1 VTVLPLA
8 RIGTRALGTMTMP
21 DNAVATVRQLEIL
34 HGGQERLGLRL
45 DSLRQQSASA
55 VSKDIR

>member
-1 VTVLPLA
+1 
-8 RIGTRALGTMTMP
+8 MTMP

-34 HGGQERLGLRL
+34 HAGEERLRLHL
-45 DSLRQQSASA
+45 DSLRQQSAGA